1 MDFPIG
7 ASQPTSQI
15 EVKMKA
21 LRLMTWKSEAEL
33 VEVPKPT
40 PGPGQV
46 VIKIGGA
53 GACHSDLHLMH
64 DFVDGLLP
72 PNGWKPPFTIGHEN
86 AGWIDSI
93 GAGVSRFREGDP
105 VAVYGAWGCGECGK
119 CKAGFET
126 YCDDPAK
133 APMPGG
139 GGGLGLDG
147 GMAEYMLVPFE
158 RLLLD
163 LPEGL
168 KPIDAAPLTD
178 AALTSYHAI
187 RRSWTKLTPDAFI
200 VIIGIGG
207 LGHMAVQIAK
217 ATTGAT
223 IIAIDSRTEALELA
237 TSLGAKYTFKV
248 GDEIQSKVKDLT
260 GGHGAEVV
268 LDFVGSEKTM
278 ALGASLCRVLG
289 DFTIV
294 GIAGGALPFSFF
306 SVPYEVSL
314 QTTYWGGRVELAEVL
329 DLAAHKLIIPKIS
342 KFNLEDAPQVYLDL
356 AAGKIEGRAVVVP

>member
-1 MDFPIG
+1 
-7 ASQPTSQI
+7 
-15 EVKMKA
+15 MKA
-21 LRLMTWKSEAEL
+21 LRLMKWKSEAEL

-64 DFVDGLLP
+64 DFVDGQLP
-72 PNGWKPPFTIGHEN
+72 WKPPFTIGHEN

-93 GAGVSRFREGDP
+93 GAGGSRFREGDP
-105 VAVYGAWGCGECGK
+105 VAVYGAWGCGECEK

-178 AALTSYHAI
+178 AALTPYHAI
-187 RRSWTKLTPDAFI
+187 RRSWPKLTPDSFI

-223 IIAIDSRTEALELA
+223 IIAIDSRNEALELA
-237 TSLGAKYTFKV
+237 TTLGAKYAFKV
-248 GDEIQSKVKDLT
+248 GDDIQSKVKDLT

-268 LDFVGSEKTM
+268 LDFVGNEQTM

-306 SVPYEVSL
+306 SVPYEASL
-314 QTTYWGGRVELAEVL
+314 QTTYWGGRAELAEVL
-329 DLAAHKLIIPKIS
+329 DLAAHHLISPKIS
-342 KFNLEDAPQVYLDL
+342 KFTLEDAPQVYLDL
-356 AAGKIEGRAVVVP
+356 AAGKIEGRAVIVP

>member
-1 MDFPIG
+1 
-7 ASQPTSQI
+7 
-15 EVKMKA
+15 MKA
-21 LRLMTWKSEAEL
+21 LRLINWKSAAEL

-64 DFVDGLLP
+64 DFADGLLP
-72 PNGWKPPFTIGHEN
+72 WKPPFTIGHEN

-133 APMPGG
+133 APIPGG

-163 LPEGL
+163 LPSGL

-178 AALTSYHAI
+178 AALTPYHAI
-187 RRSWTKLTPDAFI
+187 RRSWAKLTPEAFI

-223 IIAIDSRTEALELA
+223 IIAIDSRSGALELA
-237 TSLGAKYTFKV
+237 ISLGAKYTFKV
-248 GDEIQSKVKDLT
+248 GDEVQSKVRDLT

-268 LDFVGSEKTM
+268 LDFVGNEQTM

-306 SVPYEVSL
+306 SVPYETSL

-329 DLAAHKLIIPKIS
+329 DLSAHHLITPKIS
-342 KFNLEDAPQVYLDL
+342 KFTLEEAPQVYLDL
-356 AAGKIEGRAVVVP
+356 AAGKIEGRAVIVP

>member
-1 MDFPIG
+1 
-7 ASQPTSQI
+7 
-15 EVKMKA
+15 
-21 LRLMTWKSEAEL
+21 
-33 VEVPKPT
+33 
-40 PGPGQV
+40 
-46 VIKIGGA
+46 
-53 GACHSDLHLMH
+53 
-64 DFVDGLLP
+64 
-72 PNGWKPPFTIGHEN
+72 
-86 AGWIDSI
+86 
-93 GAGVSRFREGDP
+93 
-105 VAVYGAWGCGECGK
+105 
-119 CKAGFET
+119 
-126 YCDDPAK
+126 
-133 APMPGG
+133 
-139 GGGLGLDG
+139 
-147 GMAEYMLVPFE
+147 MAEYMLVPFE

-178 AALTSYHAI
+178 AALTPYHAI

-237 TSLGAKYTFKV
+237 TSLGAKHTFKV

-268 LDFVGSEKTM
+268 LDFVGSEQSM

-306 SVPYEVSL
+306 SVPYEASL

-329 DLAAHKLIIPKIS
+329 DLAAHNLIVPKIS

-356 AAGKIEGRAVVVP
+356 AAGKIEGRAVIVP

>member
-1 MDFPIG
+1 
-7 ASQPTSQI
+7 
-15 EVKMKA
+15 MKA
-21 LRLMTWKSEAEL
+21 LRLMKWKSEAEL
-33 VEVPKPT
+33 VDVPKPT

-64 DFVDGLLP
+64 DFADGLLP
-72 PNGWKPPFTIGHEN
+72 WKPPFTIGHEN

-133 APMPGG
+133 APIPGG
-139 GGGLGLDG
+139 GAGLGLDG

-163 LPEGL
+163 LPSGL

-178 AALTSYHAI
+178 AALTPYHAI
-187 RRSWTKLTPDAFI
+187 RRSWAKLTPEAFI

-223 IIAIDSRTEALELA
+223 IIAIDSRSGALELA
-237 TSLGAKYTFKV
+237 ISLGAKYTFKV
-248 GDEIQSKVKDLT
+248 GDEVQSKVRDLT

-268 LDFVGSEKTM
+268 LDFVGNEQTM
-278 ALGASLCRVLG
+278 ALGASLCRVL
-289 DFTIV
+289 V
-294 GIAGGALPFSFF
+294 
-306 SVPYEVSL
+306 
-314 QTTYWGGRVELAEVL
+314 
-329 DLAAHKLIIPKIS
+329 IS
-342 KFNLEDAPQVYLDL
+342 QLLE
-356 AAGKIEGRAVVVP
+356 

>member
-1 MDFPIG
+1 
-7 ASQPTSQI
+7 
-15 EVKMKA
+15 MKA
-21 LRLMTWKSEAEL
+21 LRLIKWKSEAEI

-40 PGPGQV
+40 PGPGQL

-53 GACHSDLHLMH
+53 GACHLDLDLMK
-64 DFVDGLLP
+64 DFGDGQLSPLS
-72 PNGWKPPFTIGHEN
+72 GMAWKLPFTLGHEN

-105 VAVYGAWGCGECGK
+105 VAVYGAWTYGE
-119 CKAGFET
+119 
-126 YCDDPAK
+126 
-133 APMPGG
+133 GG
-139 GGGLGLDG
+139 GGGGGGGSGGGSGLGIDG

-158 RLLLD
+158 RLLID
-163 LPEGL
+163 LPDGL
-168 KPIDAAPLTD
+168 KPVDAAPLTD
-178 AALTSYHAI
+178 AALTPYHAI
-187 RRSWTKLTPDAFI
+187 KKSWTKLTPDAFI

-223 IIAIDSRTEALELA
+223 IIAIDSKTEALELA

-260 GGHGAEVV
+260 SGHGAEVI

-278 ALGASLCRVLG
+278 ALGASICRVLG

-294 GIAGGALPFSFF
+294 GIAGRVLPFSFF
-306 SVPYEVSL
+306 SIPYETSL
-314 QTTYWGGRVELAEVL
+314 QTTYWGSRVELAEVL
-329 DLAAHKLIIPKIS
+329 DLAAHHLITPKIS
-342 KFNLEDAPQVYLDL
+342 KFDLVDAPQVYLDL
-356 AAGKIEGRAVVVP
+356 AAGKIEGRAVLVP

>member
-1 MDFPIG
+1 
-7 ASQPTSQI
+7 
-15 EVKMKA
+15 MKA
-21 LRLMTWKSEAEL
+21 LRLMKWKSAAEL

-64 DFVDGLLP
+64 DFADGLLP
-72 PNGWKPPFTIGHEN
+72 WKPPFTIGHEN

-133 APMPGG
+133 APIPGG

-163 LPEGL
+163 LPSGL

-178 AALTSYHAI
+178 AALTPYHAI
-187 RRSWTKLTPDAFI
+187 RRSWAKLTPEAFI

-223 IIAIDSRTEALELA
+223 IIAIDSRSEALELA
-237 TSLGAKYTFKV
+237 SSLGAKYAFKV
-248 GDEIQSKVKDLT
+248 GDDIQSKVKDLT

-268 LDFVGSEKTM
+268 LDFVGNEQTM

-306 SVPYEVSL
+306 SVPYEASL

-329 DLAAHKLIIPKIS
+329 DLAAHHLISPKIS
-342 KFNLEDAPQVYLDL
+342 KFTLEDAPQVYLDL
-356 AAGKIEGRAVVVP
+356 AAGKIEGRAVIVP

>member
-1 MDFPIG
+1 
-7 ASQPTSQI
+7 
-15 EVKMKA
+15 MKA
-21 LRLMTWKSEAEL
+21 LRLMKWKSEAEL

-64 DFVDGLLP
+64 DFVDGQLP
-72 PNGWKPPFTIGHEN
+72 WKPPFTIGHEN

-93 GAGVSRFREGDP
+93 GAGGSRFREGDP
-105 VAVYGAWGCGECGK
+105 VAVYGAWGCGECEK

-178 AALTSYHAI
+178 AALTPYHAI
-187 RRSWTKLTPDAFI
+187 RRSWPKLTPDSFI

-223 IIAIDSRTEALELA
+223 IIAIDSRNEALELA
-237 TSLGAKYTFKV
+237 TTLGAKYAFKV
-248 GDEIQSKVKDLT
+248 GDDIQSKVKDLT

-268 LDFVGSEKTM
+268 LDFVGNEQTM

-306 SVPYEVSL
+306 SVPYEASL
-314 QTTYWGGRVELAEVL
+314 QTTYWGGIVELAEVL
-329 DLAAHKLIIPKIS
+329 DLAAHHLISPKIS
-342 KFNLEDAPQVYLDL
+342 KFTLEDAPQVYLDL
-356 AAGKIEGRAVVVP
+356 AAGKIGGRAVIVP

>member
-1 MDFPIG
+1 
-7 ASQPTSQI
+7 
-15 EVKMKA
+15 MKA
-21 LRLMTWKSEAEL
+21 LRLMKWKSEAEI

-40 PGPGQV
+40 PGPGQL

-53 GACHSDLHLMH
+53 GACHLDLDLMK
-64 DFVDGLLP
+64 DCGDGQLS
-72 PNGWKPPFTIGHEN
+72 PNRWNPPFTLGHEN

-105 VAVYGAWGCGECGK
+105 VAVYGAWDCEGGE
-119 CKAGFET
+119 
-126 YCDDPAK
+126 
-133 APMPGG
+133 G

-147 GMAEYMLVPFE
+147 GMAEYMLVPSE

-178 AALTSYHAI
+178 AALTPYHAI

-217 ATTGAT
+217 ATTAAT
-223 IIAIDSRTEALELA
+223 IIAIDSKTEALELA
-237 TSLGAKYTFKV
+237 TSLGTKYTFKV

-268 LDFVGSEKTM
+268 LDFVGSEQTM
-278 ALGASLCRVLG
+278 ALGASLCRVSG

-294 GIAGGALPFSFF
+294 GIAGGVLPFSFF
-306 SVPYEVSL
+306 SIPYETSL
-314 QTTYWGGRVELAEVL
+314 QTTYWGSRVELAEVL
-329 DLAAHKLIIPKIS
+329 DLAAHHLITPKIS

-356 AAGKIEGRAVVVP
+356 AAGKIEGRAVIVP

>member
-1 MDFPIG
+1 MDFPVRV
-7 ASQPTSQI
+7 SQPTSQI
-15 EVKMKA
+15 EVKVKA
-21 LRLMTWKSEAEL
+21 LRLMNWKSEAEL

-64 DFVDGLLP
+64 DFVDGQHSSI
-72 PNGWKPPFTIGHEN
+72 GWQPPFTLGHEN
-86 AGWIDSI
+86 AGSIDSI

-126 YCDDPAK
+126 YCDNPANSVI
-133 APMPGG
+133 PGG

-147 GMAEYMLVPFE
+147 GMAEYMLVPSE

-178 AALTSYHAI
+178 AALTPYHAI

-217 ATTGAT
+217 ATTAAT
-223 IIAIDSRTEALELA
+223 IIAIDSKTEALELA

-268 LDFVGSEKTM
+268 LDFVGSEQTM

-294 GIAGGALPFSFF
+294 GIAGGVLPFSFF
-306 SVPYEVSL
+306 SIPYETSL
-314 QTTYWGGRVELAEVL
+314 QTTYWGSRVELAEVL
-329 DLAAHKLIIPKIS
+329 DLAAHHLITPKIS

-356 AAGKIEGRAVVVP
+356 AAGKIEGRTVIVP

>member
-1 MDFPIG
+1 
-7 ASQPTSQI
+7 
-15 EVKMKA
+15 MKA
-21 LRLMTWKSEAEL
+21 LRLMNWNSEAEL
-33 VEVPKPT
+33 VDIPKPT
-40 PGPGQV
+40 PAPGQL

-53 GACHSDLHLMH
+53 GACDLDLDLMH
-64 DFVDGLLP
+64 DFGEGQLP
-72 PNGWKPPFTIGHEN
+72 PIGWQPPFTLGHEN

-105 VAVYGAWGCGECGK
+105 VAVYGAWGEGG
-119 CKAGFET
+119 G
-126 YCDDPAK
+126 
-133 APMPGG
+133 GGSG

-158 RLLLD
+158 RLLID
-163 LPEGL
+163 LPDGL
-168 KPIDAAPLTD
+168 RPIDAAPLTD
-178 AALTSYHAI
+178 AALTPYHAI

-200 VIIGIGG
+200 VIIGVGG
-207 LGHMAVQIAK
+207 LGHIAVQIAK
-217 ATTGAT
+217 VTTGAT
-223 IIAIDSRTEALELA
+223 IIAIDSKTEAIELA

-268 LDFVGSEKTM
+268 LDFVGSAQTM

-294 GIAGGALPFSFF
+294 GIAGGVLPFSFF
-306 SVPYEVSL
+306 SIPYETSL
-314 QTTYWGGRVELAEVL
+314 QTTYWGSRVELAEVL
-329 DLAAHKLIIPKIS
+329 DLAAHHLITPKIS

-356 AAGKIEGRAVVVP
+356 AAGKIKGRAVIVP